1 MDKRIVAANQLAG
14 QYGIK
19 AVITGPAGSGKTP
32 LMATAPRVIVLALEP
47 GYRSVR
53 NQNFPCWNAINSL
66 KDADDF
72 FDWAF
77 GSNEAKAFDTFGFD
91 SWSQY
96 CDLVLAK
103 YKANK
108 SHGLQAYGFMAEH
121 VYKNAEKLF
130 YLQQK
135 HVVMN
140 CKQEIVEVPG
150 PGPDPIKYT
159 RPYFPGKNLIVQIPH
174 LYDEFWQLDEFIVPG
189 VNGKTTALLTKR
201 RNDRLVRSRS
211 GNLNEYEPP
220 NLTDVFAKA
229 MQ

>member
-1 MDKRIVAANQLAG
+1 MDSRIVPANKLAT

-32 LMATAPRVIVLALEP
+32 LIGTAPRPIILALEP

-53 NQNFPCWNAINSL
+53 NQNFQCWNAINSL

-77 GSNEAKAFDTFGFD
+77 RSNEAKNFDTFGFG

-103 YKANK
+103 YKAKN
-108 SHGLQAYGFMAEH
+108 SHGLKAYGEMAEH
-121 VYKNAEKLF
+121 VYEKAEKLF

-140 CKQEIVEVPG
+140 CKQEVVDIPG
-150 PGPDPIKYT
+150 PGPDPIKFT
-159 RPYFPGKNLIVQIPH
+159 RPYFPGKNLIIQIPH

-189 VNGKTTALLTKR
+189 VAGKVQALLTKR